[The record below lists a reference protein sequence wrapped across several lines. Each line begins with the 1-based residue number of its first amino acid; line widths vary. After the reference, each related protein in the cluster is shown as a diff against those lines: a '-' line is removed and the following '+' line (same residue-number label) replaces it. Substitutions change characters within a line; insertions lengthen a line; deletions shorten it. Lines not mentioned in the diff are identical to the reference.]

1 MSAPSPL
8 PTYIYKILPNTSP
21 YTGTPI
27 PIPSSWEFPK
37 TQMDLGD
44 GFVHLSTVRQLPS
57 TLTRFY
63 STKEDLEKGVQL
75 LKVDYG
81 RLSAWKILKW
91 EKSRSNGESYPHLYG
106 ALTGESVRD
115 LRLVKRTGKKGDEKG
130 ESWEDVVERLKNEG
144 WLED

>member
-1 MSAPSPL
+1 MSALSQL
-8 PTYIYKILPNTSP
+8 PMYIYKILPNSSP

-37 TQMDLGD
+37 TQTDLDD
-44 GFVHLSTVRQLPS
+44 GFVHLSTLHQLPS

-63 STKEDLEKGVQL
+63 SAKEDLEKGVQV

-81 RLSAWKILKW
+81 RLSVWKIVKW

-106 ALTGESVRD
+106 MLTGEFIRD
-115 LRLVKRTGKKGDEKG
+115 LRLVKRAEEKGDEKG
-130 ESWEDVVERLKNEG
+130 ESWEDVVERLKSEG